1 MCQVPLAIAS
11 LTVRIFVTNHKRN
24 NIDSADQLKTKCS
37 LARLYK
43 NTGRAIALT
52 LVSASASASMLA
64 SAPACVEISAGP
76 FDERVLETHI
86 LLTSKEI

>member
-1 MCQVPLAIAS
+1 MEE
-11 LTVRIFVTNHKRN
+11 
-24 NIDSADQLKTKCS
+24 NIPDVSYPVSDSFFNSKNICYTSQLKTKCS
-37 LARLYK
+37 LARLYE

-76 FDERVLETHI
+76 FD
-86 LLTSKEI
+86 